1 MTRNCRRANA
11 CAVLLVTV
19 AAVVAAGCGSEEPRA
34 RPLTDAKHHAK
45 VAKDPYRLTCDDIAR
60 QPLNSTNQRLVID
73 AEFAL
78 AKERVLR
85 ERVEEMTGNRVGRSV
100 YWALTE
106 ICKHRP
112 AGFEPGREAVDAVRR
127 GKYLVQPRPK
137 SWSRPELWWDAKED

>member
-1 MTRNCRRANA
+1 MDRVRRASVL
-11 CAVLLVTV
+11 AVCGV
-19 AAVVAAGCGSEEPRA
+19 AMALAGCGSEQTKP
-34 RPLTDAKHHAK
+34 RPLSDPQHHAA
-45 VAKDPYRLTCDDIAR
+45 VAEDPYRLTCDDIAR

-78 AKERVLR
+78 AEERVLR
-85 ERVEEMTGNRVGRSV
+85 RRVETMTANRVGRSV

-112 AGFEPGREAVDAVRR
+112 AGFQPAREAVDAVRR

-137 SWSRPELWWDAKED
+137 SWSRPELWSKTDED

>member
-1 MTRNCRRANA
+1 MVPVRRAS
-11 CAVLLVTV
+11 AVLAISLV
-19 AAVVAAGCGSEEPRA
+19 AAALAGCGSEQTKT
-34 RPLTDAKHHAK
+34 RPLSDPMHHAA

-78 AKERVLR
+78 AEAPVLR
-85 ERVEEMTGNRVGRSV
+85 GRVEDMTANRVGRSV

-106 ICKHRP
+106 ICNHRP
-112 AGFEPGREAVDAVRR
+112 AGFRPGREAVDAVRR

-137 SWSRPELWWDAKED
+137 SWSRPELWWKDKED